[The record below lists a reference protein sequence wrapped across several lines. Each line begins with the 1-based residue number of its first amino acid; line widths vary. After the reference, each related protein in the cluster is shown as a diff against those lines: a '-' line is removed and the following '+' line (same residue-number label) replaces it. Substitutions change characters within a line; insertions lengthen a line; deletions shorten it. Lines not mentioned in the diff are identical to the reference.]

1 MEGAVF
7 QKNFNCKGMIMA
19 VFKLSVK
26 LPMQAIV
33 LVAFSM
39 VLLSC
44 GGKYSDCAETTNE
57 YPNIFPDYVGVTV
70 PVNIAPLNFD
80 IKGAEHVEAV
90 VELDGKQVMEVVGEK
105 AVEFPEKEWKSLLGK
120 AAGKTLDVKV
130 SEWSK
135 KHPGGISY
143 RPFSV
148 SVSKDSID
156 TWIAYRLVP
165 PGYELW
171 NRMGIYQRNIENF
184 KQETII
190 KNSQNNGGCVNC
202 HSFCNYSP
210 KNWLFHARG
219 KGGSTVITLD
229 GDTRKLPIE
238 KLGPKK
244 SATYPFWHPSG
255 KFVAFSSN
263 LTRQTFYGISRDK
276 IEVFDMNSDLII
288 YDVKANSVLTDPRFC
303 GSADWE
309 TFPAFSPDGKYLY
322 MCVAHLGLDEQQRQ
336 MMQAHFEKMK
346 YALIRV
352 PFDANTGKLGD
363 RVDTVYSPSRHG
375 GSVSLPRI
383 SPDGRYVMFT
393 KADCATF
400 PIQHVEADLKMIDL
414 NSMKFV
420 NTDVINS
427 PYSDSYHSWSSNGRW
442 VVFSSRRVDGKYT
455 RLFFSHCDAAGRF
468 TKPFMLPQKNPE
480 QNGELLY
487 AYNIPEFIKSPVR
500 LDREKTA
507 ELFRVK

>member
-1 MEGAVF
+1 
-7 QKNFNCKGMIMA
+7 MIM
-19 VFKLSVK
+19 VWCKRILK
-26 LPMQAIV
+26 LPLPLAV
-33 LVAFSM
+33 GVAFCM
-39 VLLSC
+39 MLLSC
-44 GGKYSDCAETTNE
+44 GGKYDKCAETSDGL
-57 YPNIFPDYVGVTV
+57 PAIFPDYAGVTV
-70 PVNIAPLNFD
+70 PVNIAPLNFE
-80 IKGAEHVEAV
+80 IKDAKHVKAV
-90 VELDGKQVMEVVGEK
+90 VELGGEQIMEIDGGSV
-105 AVEFPEKEWKSLLGK
+105 VEFPEKDWRNLLGNT
-120 AAGKTLDVKV
+120 AGKTFEVKV
-130 SEWSK
+130 SEWSE
-135 KHPGGISY
+135 KHPDGIAY
-143 RPFSV
+143 KPFTV

-156 TWIAYRLVP
+156 HWIAYRLVP

-184 KQETII
+184 TQETII

-219 KGGSTVITLD
+219 EGGSTVITLN
-229 GDTRKLPIE
+229 GETKKLPIE
-238 KLGPKK
+238 KLGPGK
-244 SATYPFWHPSG
+244 SATYPYWHPSG
-255 KFVAFSSN
+255 RFVAFSSN
-263 LTRQTFYGISRDK
+263 LTRQTFYGISRNK

-288 YDVKANSVLTDPRFC
+288 YDAKTNSVLVDPRFC

-336 MMQAHFEKMK
+336 MMQSHFEKMK

-414 NSMKFV
+414 NTMEFV
-420 NTDVINS
+420 NTDALNS

-442 VVFSSRRVDGKYT
+442 VMFSSRRVDGKYT

-468 TKPFMLPQKNPE
+468 TKPFMLPQKDPE
-480 QNGELLY
+480 QNGALLY

-500 LDREKTA
+500 LDKEKAA

>member
-1 MEGAVF
+1 MPLLVA
-7 QKNFNCKGMIMA
+7 
-19 VFKLSVK
+19 
-26 LPMQAIV
+26 V

-39 VLLSC
+39 TLLSC
-44 GGKYSDCAETTNE
+44 GGKYGKCAETSNGL
-57 YPNIFPDYVGVTV
+57 PAIFPDYAGVTV
-70 PVNIAPLNFD
+70 PVNIAPLNFG
-80 IKGAEHVEAV
+80 IKGAKHIKAV
-90 VELDGKQVMEVVGEK
+90 VEFGGEQVMEISGGSV
-105 AVEFPEKEWKSLLGK
+105 VEFPEKGWRRLLAK
-120 AAGKTLDVKV
+120 AAGKTFEVKV
-130 SEWSK
+130 SEWSE
-135 KHPGGISY
+135 KHPDGISY
-143 RPFSV
+143 KPFAV
-148 SVSKDSID
+148 SVSADSID
-156 TWIAYRLVP
+156 PWIAYRLVP

-171 NRMGIYQRNIENF
+171 NRMGIYQRNVENF
-184 KQETII
+184 TQETII

-219 KGGSTVITLD
+219 EGGSTVITLD
-229 GDTRKLPIE
+229 GETRKLPIE
-238 KLGPKK
+238 KLGPGK
-244 SATYPFWHPSG
+244 SATYPYWHPSG
-255 KFVAFSSN
+255 RFVAFSSN
-263 LTRQTFYGISRDK
+263 LTRQTFYGISRNK

-288 YDVKANSVLTDPRFC
+288 YDAKTNSVLTDQRFC

-336 MMQAHFEKMK
+336 MMQSHFEKMK

-414 NSMKFV
+414 NTMKFV
-420 NTDVINS
+420 NTDALNS

-442 VVFSSRRVDGKYT
+442 VMFSSRRVDGKYT

-468 TKPFMLPQKNPE
+468 TKPFMLPQRDPE
-480 QNGELLY
+480 QNGALLY

-500 LDREKTA
+500 LDREKAA